1 MKLISTKDAA
11 INGVKI
17 LVYGASGAGKT
28 RLCSTTDA
36 STLILSAEA
45 GLLSLREFDIPA
57 IQIQGIDD
65 IYEAYDYLVNTEEG
79 QSFKWICLDS
89 ISEIGEV
96 VLSAGKK
103 SAKDPRAA
111 YGDLQEKMGDLL
123 RAFRDLPGRNVY
135 FSAKLDRVKDEAT
148 GSLLFGPSMPGQKL
162 GPSIPYFFDEVFVY
176 RMERAVDGSLS
187 RALQTFGDIQYNA
200 KDRSGALA
208 PYEEPDLGKIA
219 AKITAKIGGVQ

>member
-1 MKLISTKDAA
+1 VKLISTKDAA
-11 INGVKI
+11 LNGVKL
-17 LVYGASGAGKT
+17 LVYGPSGAGKT
-28 RLCSTTDA
+28 RLCSTTGEP
-36 STLILSAEA
+36 TIILSAEA
-45 GLLSLREFDIPA
+45 GLLSLRDYDIPA
-57 IQIQGIDD
+57 VQIQSIDD
-65 IYEAYDYLVNTEEG
+65 IYEAYDYLVNSEEG
-79 QSFKWICLDS
+79 KAFRWICLDS

-123 RAFRDLPGRNVY
+123 RACRDLPGRNVY
-135 FSAKLDRVKDEAT
+135 FSAKLDRVKDETT
-148 GSLLFGPSMPGQKL
+148 GTLLFGPSMPGQKL

-208 PYEEPDLGKIA
+208 PWEEPDLGKIA
-219 AKITAKIGGVQ
+219 AKITAKIGG

>member
-11 INGVKI
+11 LNGVKL
-17 LVYGASGAGKT
+17 LVYGPSGAGKT
-28 RLCSTTDA
+28 RLCSTTGEP
-36 STLILSAEA
+36 TIILSAEA
-45 GLLSLREFDIPA
+45 GLLSLRDYDIPA
-57 IQIQGIDD
+57 VQIQSIDD
-65 IYEAYDYLVNTEEG
+65 IYEAYDYLVNSEEG
-79 QSFKWICLDS
+79 KAFRWICLDS

-135 FSAKLDRVKDEAT
+135 FSAKLDRVKDETT
-148 GSLLFGPSMPGQKL
+148 GTLLFGPSMPGQKL

-208 PYEEPDLGKIA
+208 PWEEPDLGKIA
-219 AKITAKIGGVQ
+219 AKITAKIGG

>member
-1 MKLISTKDAA
+1 MKLLSTKDAHV
-11 INGVKI
+11 NGVKI
-17 LVYGASGAGKT
+17 LCYGSSGAGKT
-28 RLCSTTDA
+28 RLCATTGGK
-36 STLILSAEA
+36 TVILSAEA
-45 GLLSLREFDIPA
+45 GLLSLREHDIPF

-65 IYEAYDYLVNTEEG
+65 IYQAYDYLANDPEG
-79 QSFKWICLDS
+79 QTFSWICLDS

-135 FSAKLDRVKDEAT
+135 FSAKQDRIKDEAT
-148 GSLLFGPSMPGQKL
+148 GIMLYGPSMPGQKL
-162 GPSIPYFFDEVFVY
+162 GLQLPYFFDEVFVL
-176 RMERAVDGSLS
+176 RAERSPEGSLV
-187 RALQTFGDIQYNA
+187 RTLQTFQDVQYTA

-208 PYEEPDLGKIA
+208 PYEDPDLGAIATKIS
-219 AKITAKIGGVQ
+219 GGQK

>member
-11 INGVKI
+11 VNGVKV

-28 RLCSTTDA
+28 RLCSTTGA
-36 STLILSAEA
+36 STIILSAEA

-79 QSFKWICLDS
+79 MAFKWICLDS

-135 FSAKLDRVKDEAT
+135 FSAKLDRVKDEST
-148 GSLLFGPSMPGQKL
+148 GSLLYSASMPGQKL
-162 GPSIPYFFDEVFVY
+162 GPAISYFFDEVFAL
-176 RMERAVDGSLS
+176 RMEKNPDGNLV
-187 RALQTFGDIQYNA
+187 RVLQTFSDIQYVG

-208 PYEEPDLGKIA
+208 PWEVPNLNEIMEKIMR
-219 AKITAKIGGVQ
+219 KLQ

>member
-1 MKLISTKDAA
+1 MKLLSTKDAHV
-11 INGVKI
+11 NGVKI
-17 LVYGASGAGKT
+17 LCYGSSGAGKT
-28 RLCSTTDA
+28 RLCATTGGK
-36 STLILSAEA
+36 TIILSAEA
-45 GLLSLREFDIPA
+45 GLLSLREHDIPF

-65 IYEAYDYLVNTEEG
+65 IYQAYDYLANDPEG
-79 QSFKWICLDS
+79 QTFSWICLDS

-135 FSAKLDRVKDEAT
+135 FSAKQDRIKDEAT
-148 GSLLFGPSMPGQKL
+148 GIMLYGPSMPGQKL
-162 GPSIPYFFDEVFVY
+162 GLQLPYFFDEVFVL
-176 RMERAVDGSLS
+176 RAERSPEGSLV
-187 RALQTFGDIQYNA
+187 RTLQTFQDVQYTA

-208 PYEEPDLGKIA
+208 PYEDPDLGAIATKIS
-219 AKITAKIGGVQ
+219 GGQK

>member
-1 MKLISTKDAA
+1 MKLLSTKDAH

-17 LVYGASGAGKT
+17 LCYGSSGAGKT
-28 RLCSTTDA
+28 RLCATTGGK
-36 STLILSAEA
+36 TVILSAEA
-45 GLLSLREFDIPA
+45 GLLSLREHDIPF

-65 IYEAYDYLVNTEEG
+65 IYQAYDYLANDPEG
-79 QSFKWICLDS
+79 QTFSWICLDS

-135 FSAKLDRVKDEAT
+135 FSAKQDRIKDEAT
-148 GSLLFGPSMPGQKL
+148 GIMLYGPSMPGQKL
-162 GPSIPYFFDEVFVY
+162 GLQLPYFFDEVFVL
-176 RMERAVDGSLS
+176 RVERSPEGSLV
-187 RALQTFGDIQYNA
+187 RTLQTFQDVQYTA

-208 PYEEPDLGKIA
+208 PYEDPDLGAIATKIS
-219 AKITAKIGGVQ
+219 GGQK

>member
-1 MKLISTKDAA
+1 MKLLSTKDAH

-17 LVYGASGAGKT
+17 LCYGSSGAGKT
-28 RLCSTTDA
+28 RLCATTGGK
-36 STLILSAEA
+36 TVILSAEA
-45 GLLSLREFDIPA
+45 GLLSLREHDIPF

-65 IYEAYDYLVNTEEG
+65 IYQAYDYLANDPEG
-79 QSFKWICLDS
+79 QTFSWICLDS

-135 FSAKLDRVKDEAT
+135 FSAKQDRIKDEAT
-148 GSLLFGPSMPGQKL
+148 GIMLYGPSMPGQKL
-162 GPSIPYFFDEVFVY
+162 GLQLPYFFDEVFVL
-176 RMERAVDGSLS
+176 RAERSPEGSLV
-187 RALQTFGDIQYNA
+187 RTLQTFQDVQYTA

-208 PYEEPDLGKIA
+208 PYEDPDLGAIATKIS
-219 AKITAKIGGVQ
+219 GGQK